1 MVFLGKDILKKVIS
15 VCKRMRC
22 LLSPEGD
29 FSKLKRH
36 RRVEKTM
43 GSPWKGALGSQA
55 GEQQGLNHVS
65 AWYSTRALTTFSVCP
80 YRGHL
85 GIIDTSQV
93 TGSERL
99 VRWPVVTQLMDR
111 RVRSSTPPV
120 L

>member
-1 MVFLGKDILKKVIS
+1 
-15 VCKRMRC
+15 
-22 LLSPEGD
+22 
-29 FSKLKRH
+29 
-36 RRVEKTM
+36 M
-43 GSPWKGALGSQA
+43 GSPWEGALGSQD

-65 AWYSTRALTTFSVCP
+65 AWYSTRALTTFSDP

-111 RVRSSTPPV
+111 RVRSSTLPV